1 MSPKPSY
8 EELEHRVRE
17 LEQQSTELQRS
28 QQALR
33 RSEMLFRDLVENAND
48 AIFVTQD
55 GMIKFANPS
64 ALKMTGYTAKELA
77 SVPFVD
83 MIHLED
89 RQKIIDRHFRRLRG
103 EDVVANYTFRVRSKT
118 GQELWQQINSVLISW
133 EDRPA
138 TLSFIRDITQEKRLE
153 RRLIQSQK
161 MEAIGTLAGGIAN
174 DFNNLMTT
182 IQGNVSLMLFDFPSS
197 HPNHQNLINIE
208 KQIERG
214 TRLTSQLLGYAKIGK
229 YQIRA
234 IDLNE
239 IVEETSETF
248 GRTKKEISILR
259 QLAEDLWPIEADQGQ
274 IEQTLLN
281 LYVNAADAMPRG
293 GKLILKTM
301 NVTRNAISGK
311 LFEPRQ
317 GRYVS
322 LSVSDSG
329 EGIDPEIQE
338 HLFDP
343 FFTTKGIGA
352 GSGLGLAS
360 VYSII
365 KSHGGYIEVD
375 SEKERGTTFYV
386 ILPAIEHK
394 PLPPVEASGEIVEGH
409 GTILLVDDEEMVLKV
424 GVQLLEKLGYEVIK
438 ADSGQQAVKLFTE
451 HEDRIDLVIVDI
463 IMPEMGGGEVFDRI
477 RQLNADINVLLSSGY
492 SIDGQAQE
500 ILNRGGNGFIQKPF
514 TLEQLSQ
521 KIKETLPV
529 AGNKARN

>member
-1 MSPKPSY
+1 M
-8 EELEHRVRE
+8 
-17 LEQQSTELQRS
+17 
-28 QQALR
+28 A
-33 RSEMLFRDLVENAND
+33 
-48 AIFVTQD
+48 
-55 GMIKFANPS
+55 
-64 ALKMTGYTAKELA
+64 
-77 SVPFVD
+77 
-83 MIHLED
+83 
-89 RQKIIDRHFRRLRG
+89 
-103 EDVVANYTFRVRSKT
+103 
-118 GQELWQQINSVLISW
+118 
-133 EDRPA
+133 
-138 TLSFIRDITQEKRLE
+138 
-153 RRLIQSQK
+153 
-161 MEAIGTLAGGIAN
+161 
-174 DFNNLMTT
+174 
-182 IQGNVSLMLFDFPSS
+182 
-197 HPNHQNLINIE
+197 
-208 KQIERG
+208 
-214 TRLTSQLLGYAKIGK
+214 
-229 YQIRA
+229 
-234 IDLNE
+234 
-239 IVEETSETF
+239 
-248 GRTKKEISILR
+248 
-259 QLAEDLWPIEADQGQ
+259 IEADQGQ

-301 NVTRNAISGK
+301 NVTRNAIKGK

-329 EGIDPEIQE
+329 EGLDPEIQE

-365 KSHGGYIEVD
+365 KSHGGYIEVE

-386 ILPAIEHK
+386 ILPAIENK
-394 PLPPVEASGEIVEGH
+394 SLPPVEATGEIVEGR

-492 SIDGQAQE
+492 SIDGPAQE
-500 ILNRGGNGFIQKPF
+500 IINRGGNGFIQKPF